1 MALSSTMEQDRA
13 AGGLERRKLISR
25 SGDVHVVSL
34 AITGAE
40 GTSPRAITMRFK
52 LGGSTVTRPVGKV
65 EGATR
70 FEQLKAGWVKVRADK
85 VAEQNQWRWV
95 VE

>member
-1 MALSSTMEQDRA
+1 MALASTLEQDRA

-25 SGDVHVVSL
+25 SGAVHVVSL
-34 AITGAE
+34 AITGQE
-40 GTSPRAITMRFK
+40 GALRSITMRFK
-52 LGGSTVTRPVGKV
+52 LGGSTVTRLVGKV